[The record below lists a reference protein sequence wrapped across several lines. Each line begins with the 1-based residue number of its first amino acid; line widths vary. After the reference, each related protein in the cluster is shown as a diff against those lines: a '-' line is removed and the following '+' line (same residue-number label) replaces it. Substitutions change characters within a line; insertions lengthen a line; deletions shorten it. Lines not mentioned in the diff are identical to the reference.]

1 MLQAWVVIAVALSY
15 IGLLF
20 LVASYGDQTRGLG
33 REGRSRLLIYPL
45 SLAIYCTSWTFFG
58 SVVSASR
65 TGYEFLT
72 IYIGPVLMI
81 GLFSPLL
88 VRIVRLAKTQNIT
101 SIADFIAARYGKS
114 QAVAATVALIAIVGT
129 IPYIALQLKAV
140 SSSLE
145 TILAHITQTGDVTRP
160 LLGDIALFVALS
172 MATFAVLF
180 GTRHVDATEHQ
191 DGLMLA
197 IATESIVKL
206 FAFLAVGIFVTF
218 WMFGGPSA
226 LFEAARQHP
235 VTASLVA
242 HEAPFDTLV
251 VTTLLSFVAI
261 ILLPRQFHVAVVE
274 NNNEGEIKRAAW
286 LFPLYLVLINLFV
299 VPIALAG
306 LLTFK
311 PGTVDSDMFVLALP
325 LQTGSNILTIAAFV
339 GGLSAATA
347 MVIVESVALSIMVSN
362 DLIMPLVLQRRGALL
377 SGRENVGSLLLTV
390 RRLSIFAIL
399 LLAYLYYRLAGDAQL
414 FAIGILAFAA
424 IAQLAPAFFGGL
436 FWRRATAGGAIAG
449 MSVGILVWAY
459 TLLLPTFADIGFIG
473 QHILTDG
480 PWGLSMLRPQHLFG
494 LELPPLVHGVVWS
507 LAINLLGYIGFS
519 LRREPSEIGR
529 LQANT
534 FVPSDLTPI
543 APSFR
548 LWRSSVTVE
557 ELTATIARYLGEE
570 RTRTAFESFAGTHR
584 ISLEAKDE
592 ADFRLVRYAE
602 HILSSAIGGA
612 SSRLVLS
619 LLLRKRTVSTKAAL
633 KLLDDA
639 NAAIQYNREILQT
652 ALDHVR
658 QGIAVFDKDLQLICW
673 NRQFGEILDLPPSL
687 IRVGSGLADILRFNN
702 RRGHVDPERIEDFV
716 QAQVERY
723 VSGNEPF
730 LERFAED
737 VVIEVRANPMP
748 DGGIVTTFTDITASV
763 EAAEAL
769 ERSNETLER
778 RVRERTEELT
788 LLNAELAHAKGEA
801 DAANISKTRFLAAA
815 SHDILQPLNAARLY
829 VTSLIERQGGDDRR
843 LIDNID
849 ASLEAVEEIFGALL
863 DMSRLDTVAMR
874 PEFGSFRIDELM
886 RQIELEFAPLAAAKG
901 IELKYVTCSL
911 VVRSDRRL
919 LRRLVQNLVSNAIKY
934 TPAGRVLIGCRRRGD
949 RLRIDVY
956 DTGVG
961 IPESQRRDIFIEFR
975 RLEQGAR
982 IARGLGLGLSIVERI
997 ARVLGSSIVLHST
1010 AGGGSHFAVAVPR
1023 SNAAPVELPARDASR
1038 IDPSQLAGTT
1048 ALCIDNEPS
1057 VLDGMETLLHG
1068 WGCDVIK
1075 APDLDVALA
1084 AIAEGGVMPN
1094 GLLVDYHLDHGNGIE
1109 AIVAL
1114 RRSAGN
1120 PAHRRP
1126 LAGRAR
1132 TGPRRGHPGAAQA
1145 DQAGRVARLAGAVAR
1160 AARGGGGVS
1169 SFLSLPRSRGRA
1181 AAEGGGW
1188 GPVSDVRRANPTPGA
1203 SRRTLPFQ
1211 GRDKPDY
1218 PAAGAPCDHWPVSI
1232 LAAAIT
1238 AWVRL
1243 STPSF
1248 CRMAETCAFTVAS
1261 DTPS

>member
-1 MLQAWVVIAVALSY
+1 MLQGWVVIAVALAY

-20 LVASYGDQTRGLG
+20 LVASYGDRTRGLG

-58 SVVSASR
+58 SVGSASR

-88 VRIVRLAKTQNIT
+88 IRIVRLAKTQNIT

-145 TILAHITQTGDVTRP
+145 TILAHITPTIDVTSP
-160 LLGDIALFVALS
+160 LLGDMALFVALS

-180 GTRHVDATEHQ
+180 GTRHIDATEHQ

-197 IATESIVKL
+197 IAAESIVKL
-206 FAFLAVGIFVTF
+206 FTFLAVGIFVTF

-235 VTASLVA
+235 QTASLLA
-242 HEAPFDTLV
+242 HEPLFDTLLA
-251 VTTLLSFVAI
+251 TTLLSFVAI

-306 LLTFK
+306 LLTF
-311 PGTVDSDMFVLALP
+311 PAGMVDSDMFVLALP
-325 LQTGSNILTIAAFV
+325 LQTGSSVLTIAAFV

-362 DLIMPLVLQRRGALL
+362 DLIMPLVLQRRGTLL
-377 SGRENVGSLLLTV
+377 SGRENVGSLLLKV
-390 RRLSIFAIL
+390 RRLAIFAIL
-399 LLAYLYYRLAGDAQL
+399 LLAYMYYRLAGEAQL

-449 MSVGILVWAY
+449 MTAGILMWAY
-459 TLLLPTFADIGFIG
+459 TLLLPTFADIGIVG
-473 QHILTDG
+473 QRILTDG
-480 PWGLSMLRPQHLFG
+480 PWGLALLRPQHLLG
-494 LELPPLVHGVVWS
+494 LELSPLVHGVIWS
-507 LAINLLGYIGFS
+507 LAINLLGYISFS
-519 LRREPSEIGR
+519 LRREPSPIER

-570 RTRTAFESFAGTHR
+570 RTRSAFEDFAATHR

-592 ADFRLVRYAE
+592 ADFRLVRYGE

-639 NAAIQYNREILQT
+639 NAAFQYNREILQT

-687 IRVGSGLADILRFNN
+687 IRVGVMLVEILRFNSQ
-702 RRGHVDPERIEDFV
+702 RGNVSPERIEDFV
-716 QAQVERY
+716 QAQIDRY
-723 VSGNEPF
+723 VSSSEPF
-730 LERFAED
+730 LERFAESM
-737 VVIEVRANPMP
+737 VIEVRANRMP

-788 LLNAELAHAKGEA
+788 LLNVALARAKGEA

-829 VTSLIERQGGDDRR
+829 VTSLIERQGGEDRR

-863 DMSRLDTVAMR
+863 DMSRLDTGAMR
-874 PEFGSFRIDELM
+874 PEFTSFRIDELM
-886 RQIELEFAPLAAAKG
+886 RQIALEFAPLAAAKG
-901 IELKYVTCSL
+901 IELKYVKCSL

-934 TPAGRVLIGCRRRGD
+934 TPSGRVLIGCRRRSD
-949 RLRIDVY
+949 KLRIDVY

-961 IPESQRRDIFIEFR
+961 IPESKWRDIFVEFH

-982 IARGLGLGLSIVERI
+982 IARGLGLGLSIVERV
-997 ARVLGSSIVLHST
+997 ARVLGSAVELDST
-1010 AGGGSHFAVAVPR
+1010 ADGGSHFAVAVPL
-1023 SNAAPVELPARDASR
+1023 SNAAPVELPARDDTR

-1057 VLDGMETLLHG
+1057 VLDGMETLLRG
-1068 WGCDVIK
+1068 WGCEVIK
-1075 APDLDVALA
+1075 APDLGVALA
-1084 AIAEGGVMPN
+1084 AIAQSPAMLN

-1109 AIVAL
+1109 AIIELRRRCGDLPAILITADRSPTVRAQARAEDIQVLHKPIKPAAL
-1114 RRSAGN
+1114 RAL
-1120 PAHRRP
+1120 
-1126 LAGRAR
+1126 LA
-1132 TGPRRGHPGAAQA
+1132 QW
-1145 DQAGRVARLAGAVAR
+1145 RVLRV
-1160 AARGGGGVS
+1160 
-1169 SFLSLPRSRGRA
+1169 A
-1181 AAEGGGW
+1181 AAE
-1188 GPVSDVRRANPTPGA
+1188 
-1203 SRRTLPFQ
+1203 
-1211 GRDKPDY
+1211 
-1218 PAAGAPCDHWPVSI
+1218 
-1232 LAAAIT
+1232 
-1238 AWVRL
+1238 
-1243 STPSF
+1243 
-1248 CRMAETCAFTVAS
+1248 
-1261 DTPS
+1261 